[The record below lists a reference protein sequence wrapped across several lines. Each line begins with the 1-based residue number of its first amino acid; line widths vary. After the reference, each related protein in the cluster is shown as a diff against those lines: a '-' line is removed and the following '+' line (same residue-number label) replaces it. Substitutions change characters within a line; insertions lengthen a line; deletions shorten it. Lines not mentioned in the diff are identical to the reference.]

1 MINNIS
7 IIGNDFSLTEGEVA
21 IRISDTDYGPNITIS
36 KNIFNYD
43 FSGVYNHIELYGLGS
58 GVTIEKNFFFYS
70 NNWAILFGGEIDSAV
85 IRNNIS
91 INGGGDVV
99 HFIADASNSVIANNT
114 SRDFVNAIVCDGE
127 FTAVDIIN
135 NIFVGWGTGI
145 IVVTYTSGTLDYND
159 IYGFGVL
166 YSISGGSVTNGV
178 NSISK
183 EPRFEPDTSFFH
195 DVYSFGL
202 LKSDSPC
209 IDAGIGVDIFGSV
222 PTDDF
227 RDSARP
233 VPIPGNWIK
242 PALITNESLIPS
254 PYSEYWQCVRM
265 SPDGKYHVAISGEYF
280 SFGYLHISS
289 DYGKTFTR
297 KKTQSVE
304 NDMYKEWT
312 DVAISNNGSYMVA
325 VSKDGIY
332 LSTDKGVNWSN
343 VLVGGIYYSVVISG
357 DGQYI
362 TATGWVNSIFRSA
375 DYGSTWSEI
384 TGKNHCEDV
393 VMDITA
399 QYQCAVAANDF
410 NRVWVSSDYGASWT
424 SQHNSGEAEGY
435 ICECIAMSDDGT
447 KRIIGCYGN
456 ILLSVDSGVNYSDIS
471 SLVAGSTAYRDVA
484 MSFDGSKILVASDVG
499 VYLSEDSGA
508 SFKCIFFGFPL
519 TNIFKCAMSPNGRR
533 MAFAKVYNYFDNL
546 SYTYGEFYEYGVA
559 VYDGTDMGAIECTA
573 REVGL
578 RPETYF
584 VNASG
589 SDTAPYDKPEK
600 GATSFAKLF
609 YENDGVPPYGNVVFF
624 YENDIIEVIGGVEID
639 NTLFAVPNVLPDGI
653 KIRSYCLNDSK
664 PVVRINKNSVFFGA
678 CVFENIRFYKNGL
691 DSGDYYYGQF
701 IAVMP
706 NSSNANDNRF
716 GVKGCEFK
724 CVNFHVG
731 ILIRASAI
739 QVYFCKNAVIVN
751 NVFIDNLGDCIYI
764 AGGSYSPCPGAVIGN
779 NVMYRPFRGG
789 FILLGVMRFDNDGN
803 ASFGSLIFNNIF
815 YFPPEDGVVD
825 AGVQINSFPFPS
837 VFSSEGGVD
846 YNCVNIG
853 IKTPCTVDSVKFDCP
868 NSFIKDPKF
877 FDAEAFDFRL
887 LYDSPC
893 VDAGVDGFVD
903 IDSRGIWRPKLAR
916 SDIGAFEMIFE
927 EFSVLGGK
935 LIILENGRS
944 YVRGDA
950 KWCTDYFSPFAK
962 EMISISGAKSQDDN
976 GDFDIKYVT
985 FDGKYSRVYLR
996 NHEFSVNDDDVI
1008 VRFMDRK
1015 RDWVKISGDGSYAP
1029 GSMWEGDKIV
1039 IGTGGANDGEY
1050 VLSNIGFDVD
1060 GLPIA
1065 EIDRNAVATERVLC
1079 NELRPQKS
1087 TEYIAPKYNLIQM
1100 SRVTEYNS
1108 IGRYDDII
1116 TFDEEVDAPFVAI
1129 TNRFLVRFLSL
1140 PNNELLT
1147 NALLDRMTRRIKLLS
1162 PIGSIFEGF
1171 AYRVSYENANKIS
1184 LTQGQYD
1191 GAENMHVG
1199 VEMDGT
1205 ISFDDGVDP
1214 KKIVGDG
1221 TLFKS
1226 QIVAGDSIIIGVDG
1240 GGYKII
1246 MTVASVI
1253 DDVTLETADNLVGST
1268 TGLKIAREMYQKR
1281 VVKYSES
1288 PSVEYPYTRYFI
1300 RSEIPSSESNDPVVW
1315 PKTDKMIVRAC
1326 VSPDPFDHPY
1336 YVTPLTSKE
1345 VVPSFVKLDRMTIFF
1360 IFEVEIV

>member
-1 MINNIS
+1 MINNINIS
-7 IIGNDFSLTEGEVA
+7 GNTFRLSSDGDVA
-21 IRISDTDYGPNITIS
+21 IKIDDDYGPNITIS
-36 KNIFNYD
+36 KNIFGIP
-43 FSGVYNHIELYGLGS
+43 FSGYHQYIEFN
-58 GVTIEKNFFFYS
+58 GVGTGVLIEKNIFDYVMRFALLFDS
-70 NNWAILFGGEIDSAV
+70 DVSGVKIFNNIFSLGGEDAI
-85 IRNNIS
+85 
-91 INGGGDVV
+91 
-99 HFIADASNSVIANNT
+99 HFSGDASNGCIINNT
-114 SRDFVNAIVCDGE
+114 IRNYFTNGIVCAGE
-127 FTAVDIIN
+127 FTDVDVLN
-135 NIFVGWGTGI
+135 NIIKGENFYGTGI
-145 IVVTYTSGTLDYND
+145 SVGTYTSGVLDCNNV
-159 IYGFGVL
+159 YGFETL
-166 YSISGGSVTNGV
+166 YAIYSGTVFPGSK
-178 NSISK
+178 SMSA
-183 EPRFEPDTSFFH
+183 EPQFESDNKFIH
-195 DVYSFGL
+195 DVYAIGL

-209 IDAGIGVDIFGSV
+209 IDAGVGIGFNASV

-227 RDSARP
+227 RDGTRP
-233 VPIPGNWIK
+233 ISIPGNWIV
-242 PALITNESLIPS
+242 PDGTSDD
-254 PYSEYWQCVRM
+254 YWSSIRM
-265 SPDGKYHVAISGEYF
+265 SPDGKYHVAISGG
-280 SFGYLHISS
+280 SGSSGYLNISV
-289 DYGKTFTR
+289 DYGKAFTR
-297 KKTQSVE
+297 KGDERV
-304 NDMYKEWT
+304 WW
-312 DVAISNNGSYMVA
+312 DVAISLDGSYIVA
-325 VSKDGIY
+325 VSSDGIY
-332 LSTDKGVNWSN
+332 LSTDKGDTWTKK
-343 VLVGGIYYSVVISG
+343 GDDGIYICAKISESGQYVTIASGGSGTFQPIFVSNDYGENFTQIPVIHQVLGIAMSSDGKHQSVVL
-357 DGQYI
+357 
-362 TATGWVNSIFRSA
+362 
-375 DYGSTWSEI
+375 
-384 TGKNHCEDV
+384 
-393 VMDITA
+393 
-399 QYQCAVAANDF
+399 ANGF
-410 NRVWVSSDYGASWT
+410 YRVYVSDDYGATWS
-424 SQHNSGEAEGY
+424 SQHDWTEPEGY
-435 ICECIAMSDDGT
+435 ICETIAMSSDGVI
-447 KRIIGCYGN
+447 RVIGCYN
-456 ILLSVDSGVNYSDIS
+456 KFLYSDNSGVDYSEIVVGGDH
-471 SLVAGSTAYRDVA
+471 YRDVS
-484 MSFDGSKILVASDVG
+484 MSYDSNEILVCADNG
-499 VYLSEDSGA
+499 VYLSEDGGG
-508 SFKCIFFGFPL
+508 SFRLVYFGFPL
-519 TNIFKCAMSPNGRR
+519 TNVLRCATSSNGKRMS
-533 MAFAKVYNYFDNL
+533 FAVVHEYLDNL
-546 SYTYGEFYEYGVA
+546 VQTYGDLYEYGVA
-559 VYDGTDMGAIECTA
+559 VDDGTDIGAIECTA

-578 RPETYF
+578 RPEIYF
-584 VNASG
+584 VNDSG
-589 SDTAPYDKPEK
+589 SNTSPYDTPGK
-600 GATSFAKLF
+600 GATSLLMLF
-609 YENDGVPPYGNVVFF
+609 NGNSNDPPYDNTVPF
-624 YENDIIEVIGGVEID
+624 YENDIVEVVSGSEI
-639 NTLFAVPNVLPDGI
+639 NNSLYPYPEQIPLRV
-653 KIRSYCLNDSK
+653 KIRSYFLNSEK
-664 PVVRINKNSVFFGA
+664 PIIRINKDSALFA
-678 CVFENIRFYKNGL
+678 CCSFENIRFYKNGDDIGDFYVGAFIIKMP
-691 DSGDYYYGQF
+691 DSFNGLS
-701 IAVMP
+701 VC
-706 NSSNANDNRF
+706 
-716 GVKGCEFK
+716 GCEFECK
-724 CVNFHVG
+724 N
-731 ILIRASAI
+731 ILIGSRIGMAVVDIYKCKDAIVENNIFINTIAACVAIESWGGGSERVVVANNNTYRACAGSI
-739 QVYFCKNAVIVN
+739 
-751 NVFIDNLGDCIYI
+751 IDNYGPRAAIMIDNT
-764 AGGSYSPCPGAVIGN
+764 GGVNSK
-779 NVMYRPFRGG
+779 
-789 FILLGVMRFDNDGN
+789 
-803 ASFGSLIFNNIF
+803 SLIFNNIIF
-815 YFPPEDGVVD
+815 RESDGKYCVGILLLGDNLPV
-825 AGVQINSFPFPS
+825 P
-837 VFSSEGGVD
+837 FSSSGGID
-846 YNCVNIG
+846 YNCIYGVSNAYLGVSHGEHDIF
-853 IKTPCTVDSVKFDCP
+853 V
-868 NSFIKDPKF
+868 DPKF
-877 FDAEAFDFRL
+877 KDVTVHDFRL
-887 LYDSPC
+887 LFLSKCIDNGVGSID
-893 VDAGVDGFVD
+893 VDRPKNDCRGV
-903 IDSRGIWRPKLAR
+903 WRPKLVE
-916 SDIGAFEMIFE
+916 SVHPVNFDDGTDIGAFEMIFE